1 MINKERK
8 EFFKSLSSVERK
20 KLILQKMYE
29 KGIKPGSGVPNKI
42 YDNSEVENI
51 IKIVSCF
58 PDLRK

>member
-1 MINKERK
+1 
-8 EFFKSLSSVERK
+8 
-20 KLILQKMYE
+20 MYE